1 MPNIGA
7 VLRDEVTR
15 LARKEVRQ
23 QVGATRKSTLQHRRD
38 IAELKRQVR
47 LLERQVTVLSRRV
60 VMARDAAPAPAN
72 AGSLR
77 FGAKA
82 LVAQRK
88 RLSLSAADFGKLV
101 GVSGQSIYNWEHGTA
116 KPRAAQLAAV
126 AAIRPLGKRE
136 AQARLTALAAKGRAK
151 PRSS

>member
-15 LARKEVRQ
+15 LARKEIRQ
-23 QVGATRKSTLQHRRD
+23 QVGVTRKATIQHRRD

-47 LLERQVTVLSRRV
+47 LLERQVAALSRRAV
-60 VMARDAAPAPAN
+60 TARAAAPEVDPAR
-72 AGSLR
+72 GLR

-82 LVAQRK
+82 LATQRK
-88 RLSLSAADFGKLV
+88 RLALSAADFGKLV

-136 AQARLTALAAKGRAK
+136 AQARLAALPAKGRAK
-151 PRSS
+151 PRGK

>member
-1 MPNIGA
+1 MPNIGV

-23 QVGATRKSTLQHRRD
+23 QVVVTRKATIQHRRD

-47 LLERQVTVLSRRV
+47 LLERQVTALSRRAAT
-60 VMARDAAPAPAN
+60 ARAAVPEPAPV
-72 AGSLR
+72 GGLR

-82 LVAQRK
+82 LAAQRR

-136 AQARLTALAAKGRAK
+136 AQARLAALSAKGRAK
-151 PRSS
+151 PRSR

>member
-15 LARKEVRQ
+15 LARKEIRQ
-23 QVGATRKSTLQHRRD
+23 QVGATRKATIQHRRD

-47 LLERQVTVLSRRV
+47 LLERLVAVLSRRAAT
-60 VMARDAAPAPAN
+60 ARAAASAPATT
-72 AGSLR
+72 GGLR

-88 RLSLSAADFGKLV
+88 RLSLSAVDFGKLV

-136 AQARLTALAAKGRAK
+136 AQARLAALSAKGRAK